1 MSNIVSVAGNG
12 AAERCAI
19 GDYLL
24 AISHRSVDAAWHRE
38 ELTFDVI
45 DNRFALMFAI
55 SAVPEYLFC
64 NVGHGFSVVRP
75 LTNLLEY
82 HFLSPCVLI
91 LCFMP
96 SYTPPKHPHN
106 HITNYTTHLMTSE
119 NRQHGGNT
127 GNR

>member
-24 AISHRSVDAAWHRE
+24 AIFHRSVDAAWHRE

-45 DNRFALMFAI
+45 DNRFALMVAI
-55 SAVPEYLFC
+55 SAGPEWLFC

-82 HFLSPCVLI
+82 HFLHHACLSYASCLVIPRPSI
-91 LCFMP
+91 LQ
-96 SYTPPKHPHN
+96 
-106 HITNYTTHLMTSE
+106 TT
-119 NRQHGGNT
+119 
-127 GNR
+127 